1 LVIGSSPST
10 PDEKRSYGED
20 GVGRRVKIYWPLD
33 KVWYEG
39 SVKSFDKDANK
50 HLVQYDDAEEELLD
64 LEKEKIEWLDESG
77 KKKLKRLRRGSSD
90 SKDGEEVEIVKEE
103 ACVEEFKRP
112 QRRGGKVVVE
122 DEEVESDG
130 GGVDG
135 HDDSSDEDWGKN
147 VEEEVVEDGE
157 DDMDLEEEE
166 DEGVK
171 ASKGKRDGLKKR
183 KVSEGEKLGSAKK
196 SKNGSGG
203 GGGGVGKGGLKVS
216 SVEPAGN
223 GENM

>member
-1 LVIGSSPST
+1 M
-10 PDEKRSYGED
+10 
-20 GVGRRVKIYWPLD
+20 GRRIKIFWPLD
-33 KVWYEG
+33 KAWYEG

-64 LEKEKIEWLDESG
+64 LGKEKTEWVDESG
-77 KKKLKRLRRGSSD
+77 KRKLKRLRRGSSD
-90 SKDGEEVEIVKEE
+90 SKEGEEVEIVKEE
-103 ACVEEFKRP
+103 EGVQEFKRP
-112 QRRGGKVVVE
+112 RRRGGKVVVE
-122 DEEVESDG
+122 DEDLESDG

-157 DDMDLEEEE
+157 EDMDLEEE

-171 ASKGKRDGLKKR
+171 GSKGKRDGLKKR
-183 KVSEGEKLGSAKK
+183 KVGEGQKGSTKK

-223 GENM
+223 GENK